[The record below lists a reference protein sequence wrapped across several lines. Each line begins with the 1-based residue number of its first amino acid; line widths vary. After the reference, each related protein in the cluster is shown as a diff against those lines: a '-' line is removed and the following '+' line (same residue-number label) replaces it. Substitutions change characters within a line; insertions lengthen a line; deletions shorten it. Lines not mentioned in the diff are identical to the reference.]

1 MDIHIGRRAISAGT
15 ALCVAR
21 YFGTTPE
28 FRADLE
34 ARYDVDVA
42 KQATQTRIDEEV
54 PPRAA

>member
-1 MDIHIGRRAISAGT
+1 MDVHFGRWAISAGS